1 MQNQTIDHHLRE
13 ALAHLEQAINQS
25 IHTVLEN
32 QASSKE
38 IGSKWEQFLGEF
50 YGMVKDKGKRHGSTC
65 SAGSLSPKSANVPSS

>member
-25 IHTVLEN
+25 IHTVMEN

-38 IGSKWEQFLGEF
+38 IGAKWEQFLGEF
-50 YGMVKDKGKRHGSTC
+50 YGMVKDKGKKTRINL
-65 SAGSLSPKSANVPSS
+65 LSWISFSKIR